1 MDLKIRE
8 YPYMQNVKLPVC
20 NINPYCSM
28 FNICSM
34 NGYLRSS
41 QLGNFRQTLLGPASW
56 KVSLLAALLS
66 IEIALLH
73 ISIYKIKQKQ
83 FFSCLSEVNYSEL

>member
-1 MDLKIRE
+1 
-8 YPYMQNVKLPVC
+8 
-20 NINPYCSM
+20 M

-41 QLGNFRQTLLGPASW
+41 QLGNFRQTVLGPASW
-56 KVSLLAALLS
+56 KVLLLAALLQ
-66 IEIALLH
+66 LLYCTFPY
-73 ISIYKIKQKQ
+73 IYKIKQKQ